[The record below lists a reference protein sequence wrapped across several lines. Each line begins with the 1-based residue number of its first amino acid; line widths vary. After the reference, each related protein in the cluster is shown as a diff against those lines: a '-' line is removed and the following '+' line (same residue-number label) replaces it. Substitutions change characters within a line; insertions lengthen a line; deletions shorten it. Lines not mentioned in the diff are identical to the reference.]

1 MKNKP
6 AKISQ
11 KGFIPIPLLVLF
23 LIISTGAVALKVAE
37 RAHVLGTSVLLA
49 ENGDGT
55 GPAGGDTSGGG
66 SGSPGSGGGGG
77 NPQPQQQSAP
87 QQQPQQQ
94 NQPQQPPQNSQNSGP
109 AGSGSGG
116 PGPNNPNPGTPQ
128 VNNRPLN
135 LQNNTNQQNPNP
147 GTPQKDFRPP
157 VNQQN
162 SGPGGSGS
170 GPGGPGSNNP
180 NPGTPQDDSRRSLNS
195 QNSGPAGS
203 GRGGPGSENLGGQQK
218 FQQLEQQWQQ
228 EATKFG
234 FQIQNPTNQGDNSG
248 PGDQG
253 NLSNGQLPPLNS
265 FPSIQGSFNVQGG
278 TGGGEQIDL
287 NDGNTRV
294 DLGSLRAVRP
304 DGTKVE
310 IDKDAREKIQAVIK
324 LETGSEFS
332 QSGNTFRVK
341 RGEVSA
347 STDLPVSFNIAT
359 KTFTVQTANGEQ
371 EVNVLPDQAVAKI
384 AESNANFSA
393 DSDGVKL
400 VELNDEPVFEIPGTS
415 RQRFFGF
422 IPIGIQQ
429 TSLVSAKDGNL
440 LTTNQSVLSRIVDTF
455 SF

>member
-23 LIISTGAVALKVAE
+23 LIIGTGVVAVKVAE
-37 RAHVLGTSVLLA
+37 KAHVLGTSVLLA

-55 GPAGGDTSGGG
+55 GPAGGDGSGGSSGGG
-66 SGSPGSGGGGG
+66 SPGDGGGGG

-87 QQQPQQQ
+87 QQQSQS
-94 NQPQQPPQNSQNSGP
+94 QPQQPPQNSQNSGP
-109 AGSGSGG
+109 SGSGSGG
-116 PGPNNPNPGTPQ
+116 SGPNNPNPGTPQ
-128 VNNRPLN
+128 VDNRPLN
-135 LQNNTNQQNPNP
+135 QQNNANQQNPNP
-147 GTPQKDFRPP
+147 GTPQKDFRPLM
-157 VNQQN
+157 NQQN
-162 SGPGGSGS
+162 TGPSGS
-170 GPGGPGSNNP
+170 GLGGPGSNNP

-203 GRGGPGSENLGGQQK
+203 GRGGPGSNNPGEQQK
-218 FQQLEQQWQQ
+218 FQQLQQQWQQ

-234 FQIQNPTNQGDNSG
+234 FQIQNPTNQNDNSG
-248 PGDQG
+248 PGNQR

-265 FPSIQGSFNVQGG
+265 FPSIQGNFNVQGG
-278 TGGGEQIDL
+278 AGGGEQINL
-287 NDGNTRV
+287 NDGTRV
-294 DLGSLRAVRP
+294 NLGSLRAIRP
-304 DGTKVE
+304 DGTQVE

-332 QSGNTFRVK
+332 QTGNTFTVK

-347 STDLPVSFNIAT
+347 STDLPVSFNVAT
-359 KTFTVQTANGEQ
+359 KTFTVQTGNGEQ

-384 AESNANFSA
+384 AESSANFNA
-393 DSDGVKL
+393 DSQGIKL
-400 VELNDEPVFEIPGTS
+400 IEFNNEPVFEIPGTS
-415 RQRFFGF
+415 KQRFFGF

-440 LTTNQSVLSRIVDTF
+440 LTTNQSTFSRIVDTF